1 MFRMTILAA
10 LRVFPPLFITP
21 AKASKPFM
29 KLTGP
34 EAMPPRESLAR
45 EERSGDRL
53 VPVPEPHLNRRPSV
67 FASSRIDS
75 IVSSIELMKQAEH
88 CGWGSI
94 PQLNQTGELNE
105 AY

>member
-1 MFRMTILAA
+1 FRRTYSPPLGG
-10 LRVFPPLFITP
+10 FPPLFITP
-21 AKASKPFM
+21 AKASKIFM

-34 EAMPPRESLAR
+34 GALRPRDSLAR

-53 VPVPEPHLNRRPSV
+53 VPVPEPHLTGRPSV